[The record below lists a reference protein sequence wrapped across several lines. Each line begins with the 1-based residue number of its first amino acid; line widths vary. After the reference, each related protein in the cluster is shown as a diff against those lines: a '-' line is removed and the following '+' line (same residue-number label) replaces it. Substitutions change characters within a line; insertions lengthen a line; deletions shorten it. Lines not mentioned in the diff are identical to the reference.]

1 MVDLQEQNWINLFG
15 QYESDSPGWFGTWTT
30 YSPEKEVLK
39 TFQGVRCFRA
49 NANKTVV
56 THTNNY
62 TYSDGSTSS
71 KSWTLE
77 KESCSQPDGV
87 IHPALPSMRAIYLS
101 PDATAV
107 VSQKR
112 ESDLS
117 LGAELFFYYEDQ
129 RTSIIP
135 IYNEQGQL
143 EKIVQIR
150 EQWGHFPEHPPTETI
165 TQLSGSWRG
174 EKRTITPDL
183 KCSEPEK
190 IEDFSFDQTSD
201 KNKLMSLPDGFFC
214 YPQKSIKLGEP
225 FQIKAGQ
232 IVSEQEYKQITV
244 EYDYSGTFVSLIFEV
259 LHRQS

>member
-15 QYESDSPGWFGTWTT
+15 KYESDSPGWFGTWTT

-39 TFQGVRCFRA
+39 TFQGVRCFQA
-49 NANKTVV
+49 NSDKTVV

-62 TYSDGSTSS
+62 TFSDGSTSS

-77 KESCSQPDGV
+77 KETCSQPDGI
-87 IHPALPSMRAIYLS
+87 IHPGLPTMRAIYLS

-112 ESDLS
+112 QNDQS
-117 LGAELFFYYEDQ
+117 LGTELFFYYEDR

-143 EKIVQIR
+143 EKIVQIS
-150 EQWGHFPEHPPTETI
+150 EKWGQFPEHPPTETI
-165 TQLSGSWRG
+165 TQLSGNWRG

-183 KCSEPEK
+183 KSSEPEK
-190 IEDFSFDQTSD
+190 IEYFSFDKISD
-201 KNKLMSLPDGFFC
+201 QSQLISLPGGFLC
-214 YPQKSIKLGEP
+214 YPKKSIKLGEP

-232 IVSEQEYKQITV
+232 LISEREYKQITV
-244 EYDYSGTFVSLIFEV
+244 EYDSSGTFVALSFEV